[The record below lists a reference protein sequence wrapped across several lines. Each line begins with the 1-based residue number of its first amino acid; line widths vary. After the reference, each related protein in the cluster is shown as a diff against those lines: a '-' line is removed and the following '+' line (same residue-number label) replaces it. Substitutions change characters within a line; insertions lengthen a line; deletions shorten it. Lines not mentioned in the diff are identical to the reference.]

1 MRCGRQALFDHRHGH
16 GSRFDFV
23 LTVYGLYIQRIGA
36 RSDLGSVISVA
47 AGKIELVAI
56 EAEQYLQFVIY
67 LSHITSDQDER
78 QPHRMG
84 VIDPVDAAPGR
95 VVERHAGARFSAR
108 RR

>member
-1 MRCGRQALFDHRHGH
+1 MQFAD
-16 GSRFDFV
+16 
-23 LTVYGLYIQRIGA
+23 
-36 RSDLGSVISVA
+36 VA
-47 AGKIELVAI
+47 AQGGDVDVLAI